1 MATAEAAREQTRE
14 YVRFSTNIPQEV
26 ALKFPEGKQVQSKN
40 TDASGAPWA
49 DQLMFTTT
57 DGRLMYLPLH
67 VGEIIRELS
76 IGPGERFSLVK
87 AEVKQG
93 NRRGIQ
99 WQVKRVDPPAEVAK
113 PAAPAA
119 PQAAKLEGAA
129 ARPGTPVRTGTPT
142 QSTANSNGNG
152 TAPVNGKPPVN
163 GNGNAAAIPTKV
175 QFGDA
180 MQEFLVL
187 AGRATKGAEVT
198 LGAEGGSVRFD
209 SRDIAATAT
218 TMFIEAARNG
228 WLTWR
233 PGGPR

>member
-1 MATAEAAREQTRE
+1 VATTEGASTQAGG
-14 YVRFSTNIPQEV
+14 YLRFQTNIPEEV
-26 ALKFPEGKQVQSKN
+26 ALRYAEGKQVKSQNK
-40 TDASGAPWA
+40 APDGTPWP
-49 DQLMFTTT
+49 DQLMFSLV
-57 DGRLMYLPLH
+57 DGRVMYVPLH
-67 VGEIIRELS
+67 VGEIIRELG
-76 IGPGERFSLVK
+76 IGPGERISIGKF
-87 AEVKQG
+87 EVKQG
-93 NRRGIQ
+93 NRRGTQIQ
-99 WQVKRVDPPAEVAK
+99 IKRVDPPAEK

-142 QSTANSNGNG
+142 QSTANGNGNG

-233 PGGPR
+233 PGGVR